1 MGGGS
6 PPGGL
11 APRGHLVKKLCCTL
25 YLMLVECFVKIV
37 DVDESFCHSLS
48 DVGGTF
54 LSPAHICKNVSTG
67 SVQRNSD
74 HVSVQLYPMIW
85 ICAVLSL
92 QSRIRVELFEA
103 DLVGNRG

>member
-1 MGGGS
+1 
-6 PPGGL
+6 
-11 APRGHLVKKLCCTL
+11 
-25 YLMLVECFVKIV
+25 MLVECFVKIV
-37 DVDESFCHSLS
+37 DVVESFCHSLS

-67 SVQRNSD
+67 SVQRNTD
-74 HVSVQLYPMIW
+74 HVSVQLYSMIW

-103 DLVGNRG
+103 NLVGNRG

>member
-1 MGGGS
+1 M
-6 PPGGL
+6 
-11 APRGHLVKKLCCTL
+11 
-25 YLMLVECFVKIV
+25 KIV
-37 DVDESFCHSLS
+37 DVDENLLYSLFES
-48 DVGGTF
+48 DELLF
-54 LSPAHICKNVSTG
+54 SPAHICKNVSTG
-67 SVQRNSD
+67 SVQSNSD

>member
-1 MGGGS
+1 
-6 PPGGL
+6 
-11 APRGHLVKKLCCTL
+11 
-25 YLMLVECFVKIV
+25 MLVECFVKIV

-92 QSRIRVELFEA
+92 KSRIRMELFEA